1 MSDSTFAE
9 TSAGGIG
16 LTERLDARS
25 RQLIHD
31 DAQAEQDRDS
41 GPSPG
46 ACERSNDDLAQAAT
60 TFAALRPR
68 LFGIAYRML
77 ASSSDAEDVVQ
88 EAWVRW
94 QNYQRRGTI
103 LDPAAFLSTITTRL
117 SINVLQSAHA
127 RRETYIGPWLPEP
140 VDTSSDPALGA
151 ERGEALGF
159 AVLLLLE
166 KLTPTERAAYIL
178 REAFDYPYRQIAD
191 TIEVTEQAARQL
203 VSRGRKHLTAQRR
216 SAVDTSAQR
225 RLLEAFL
232 LAAQSG
238 NVAQLEELFSAE
250 VVSYSDG
257 NGVKLAARIP
267 VSGRSRVAK
276 FVAAFSSH
284 FWTGKSVGWV
294 ELNGQPAVTLSQDG
308 VVTTAFTVTASADGI
323 EQLLWLMNPAKLGNV
338 QAAVG

>member
-1 MSDSTFAE
+1 MSYSTIDLTA
-9 TSAGGIG
+9 AGG
-16 LTERLDARS
+16 LHPSEQS
-25 RQLIHD
+25 RPQAVQNG
-31 DAQAEQDRDS
+31 AQTQRHTGHVPGETDQS
-41 GPSPG
+41 G
-46 ACERSNDDLAQAAT
+46 DDLARAAQ
-60 TFAALRPR
+60 TFTAVRPR

-77 ASSSDAEDVVQ
+77 SSSSDAEDVVQ

-94 QNYQRRGTI
+94 QNYEGRSTI
-103 LDPAAFLSTITTRL
+103 NDPAAFLDTMTTRL

-191 TIEVTEQAARQL
+191 TIQSTEPAARQL
-203 VSRGRKHLTAQRR
+203 VSRARKHLAAERR
-216 SAVDTSAQR
+216 TAVDTSAQR

-232 LAAQSG
+232 AAAQSG
-238 NVAQLEELFSAE
+238 NVSKLEELFAAD
-250 VVSYSDG
+250 VVSYTDG

-267 VSGRSRVAK
+267 VNGRSRVAK

-294 ELNGQPAVTLSQDG
+294 EINGQPAVTLADNG
-308 VVTTAFTVTASADGI
+308 LVTTAFTVTASADGI
-323 EQLLWLMNPAKLGNV
+323 EQLLWLMNPAKLSNV
-338 QAAVG
+338 QAAAG